1 MIHSILV
8 PIFICVVLPVS
19 VVLIVSLQRRNS
31 DNKRAE
37 ILIKAIET
45 NKNIDVDRLTEA
57 MSNQKTKRTPEEIR
71 NRRLLLGSIFTL
83 LGLLFIVI
91 GLVAWSQLHSFD
103 SDSVTVSLMM
113 GGASLAVGVGFLIV
127 YFVTGKTT
135 TKEIRD

>member
-83 LGLLFIVI
+83 RGLLFIVM

-103 SDSVTVSLMM
+103 RDSVTVSLMM